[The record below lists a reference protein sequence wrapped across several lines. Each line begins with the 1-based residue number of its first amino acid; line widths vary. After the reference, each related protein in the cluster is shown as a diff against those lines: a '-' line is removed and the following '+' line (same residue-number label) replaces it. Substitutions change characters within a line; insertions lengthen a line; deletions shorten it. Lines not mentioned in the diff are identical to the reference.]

1 MGAPEFGRLVDQ
13 RMQELDLSQARLAV
27 LVGVLPD
34 GRVLNETQVRRIREG
49 ERRLD
54 EDLVARLVV
63 ALDLD
68 PEPAWEASG
77 LWPPGLTAE
86 HLRRL
91 RVVTTRPEVPVLA
104 TAAGATPRRRRSD
117 RPVRAQGK
125 RTTDQSSLWA
135 GQRPALTIIAG
146 EKDEDE
152 TRRKVA

>member
-13 RMQELDLSQARLAV
+13 RMQQLDLSQARLAV

-54 EDLVARLVV
+54 EDLVSRLIA

-68 PEPAWEASG
+68 PPTAWHAAG

-86 HLRRL
+86 QLRT
-91 RVVTTRPEVPVLA
+91 VTRPAVPALA
-104 TAAGATPRRRRSD
+104 TAASATSRRRRSD
-117 RPVRAQGK
+117 RPVRVQGK
-125 RTTDQSSLWA
+125 RTTDQPSLWA

-146 EKDEDE
+146 EKDEGE
-152 TRRKVA
+152 TGRKVA